1 MLRQNLKFFL
11 LFLTIIVLFVLFKNG
26 QIFDLAMVFRNSFS
40 PSQFSSVFLNP
51 PTDLEKAYADLSVEN
66 SRLKELEKENNN
78 LRKLLNLKD
87 KNQYTLAVVNI
98 LSRDPVN
105 RNILIVD
112 AGRNQNIEAGQAVVL
127 SDGIIVGKVIEAGID
142 ASKIRLLTDS
152 FSKLAV
158 KIGNDR
164 LVSGILSGSLGLVMD
179 LNFIP
184 QEQDIKSA
192 DVVVTGDID
201 PKIPSGLIVGQIGEV
216 EFSQEELFK
225 KASVLPM
232 VNYEVLNT
240 LAVIT
245 SL

>member
-1 MLRQNLKFFL
+1 MFRQNLKLFL
-11 LFLTIIVLFVLFKNG
+11 LFITIIVLFILFKNG
-26 QIFDLAMVFRNSFS
+26 QIFDLGIIFRNSFS
-40 PSQFSSVFLNP
+40 PSQFNSTLLNP
-51 PTDLEKAYADLSVEN
+51 SNNIEEDYKNLLVEN
-66 SRLKELEKENNN
+66 NKLKELEQENDD
-78 LRKLLNLKD
+78 LRQLLNLKN
-87 KNQYTLAVVNI
+87 KNEYNLAVVNI

-112 AGRNQNIEAGQAVVL
+112 GGRDQNIENGQAVVVN
-127 SDGIIVGKVIEAGID
+127 DGIVIGKVVDVSID
-142 ASKIRLLTDS
+142 SAKIRLLTDH

-164 LVSGILSGSLGLVMD
+164 SVSGILTGSLGLVMD

-184 QEQDIKSA
+184 QEQEIKKNDI
-192 DVVVTGDID
+192 VVTADID
-201 PKIPSGLIVGQIGEV
+201 SKIPAGLVVGQIENI

-225 KASVLPM
+225 KASVLPL

>member
-11 LFLTIIVLFVLFKNG
+11 LFLTIIVLFILFKNG

-51 PTDLEKAYADLSVEN
+51 PTDMEKAYADLLVEN
-66 SRLKELEKENNN
+66 SRLKELENENNN
-78 LRKLLNLKD
+78 LRKLLDLKD

-142 ASKIRLLTDS
+142 SSKIRLLTDS

-158 KIGNDR
+158 KIGSDR

-179 LNFIP
+179 LSFIP
-184 QEQDIKSA
+184 QEQEVKSG
-192 DVVVTGDID
+192 DVVVTADID

>member
-1 MLRQNLKFFL
+1 M
-11 LFLTIIVLFVLFKNG
+11 FKNG
-26 QIFDLAMVFRNSFS
+26 QIFDLTMVFRNSFS
-40 PSQFSSVFLNP
+40 PNKFNQTLLNQP
-51 PTDLEKAYADLSVEN
+51 PNIEQAYTDLLVEN
-66 SRLKELEKENNN
+66 SRLKELEQENND
-78 LRKLLNLKD
+78 LRKLLDFKE
-87 KNQYTLAVVNI
+87 KNQYSLAVVNI

-112 AGRNQNIEAGQAVVL
+112 AGRNKNIETGQAVVL
-127 SDGIIVGKVIEAGID
+127 SDGIIVGKVIDVGID
-142 ASKIRLLTDS
+142 SSKIRLLTDS

-179 LNFIP
+179 LSFIP
-184 QEQDIKSA
+184 QEQDIKGG
-192 DVVVTGDID
+192 DLVVTADID
-201 PKIPSGLIVGQIGEV
+201 VKVPPGLVVGQIEEI

-245 SL
+245 RL

>member
-11 LFLTIIVLFVLFKNG
+11 LFLTIIVLFILFKNG

-51 PTDLEKAYADLSVEN
+51 PTDMEQAYTDLLVEN
-66 SRLKELEKENNN
+66 SRLKELEKENND
-78 LRKLLNLKD
+78 LRKLLDLND

-112 AGRNQNIEAGQAVVL
+112 AGRNKNIEVGQAVVL
-127 SDGIIVGKVIEAGID
+127 SDGIIVGKVIEVGID
-142 ASKIRLLTDS
+142 SSKIRLLTDS

-158 KIGNDR
+158 KIGSDR

-184 QEQDIKSA
+184 QEQDIKSG
-192 DVVVTGDID
+192 DLVVTADID
-201 PKIPSGLIVGQIGEV
+201 VKIPPGLIVGQIEEI

-225 KASVLPM
+225 KASVSPM